1 MRFRTYKNTD
11 LTVSEVGFGLWTI
24 STGWWGNFTEGEAIA
39 LMHKAFDLG
48 ITLFDAADTYGNGL
62 SEELIAKAFPNQR
75 DEIVIAT
82 KVGYDF
88 VHHGEARGRGQRE
101 IPQDFSP
108 EAVTRATDAALKR
121 LKTDRIDLLQLHNI
135 RMEQVNDDPLW
146 KTLEKLKSEGKVR
159 YAGIAL
165 GPAIGWL
172 YEGVNCIRERDL
184 TSVQHIYNMLEQ
196 HPGRAFHD
204 AATEA
209 GKDTMFL
216 IRVTHSSGMLE
227 GKYTAETKFP
237 PTDHR
242 SHRPRSWLLNGI
254 KKVEQ
259 LRFLENAERTLGQ
272 AALQWL
278 LADDRVAST
287 LPNIYNE
294 EQLVEFAKAPDTAPM
309 TSDEMA
315 KIEDLYSG
323 NFGIEEEP
331 PKFKGTMELR
341 ERDIE
346 GKPRWVAERVGRRV
360 RCCSRFA
367 VRSVVWNV
375 RQHLHC
381 AAHRAAATGSRWE
394 IAAASPPN
402 LKHLLPR
409 PVRPGGFRVVP
420 ERASAN
426 GRQSSDLC
434 KRP

>member
-1 MRFRTYKNTD
+1 MRFRTYKNTN

-39 LMHKAFDLG
+39 LMHRACDLG

-62 SEELIAKAFPNQR
+62 SEELIAKAFPKQR

-88 VHHGEARGRGQRE
+88 VHYGEARGRGQRE

-108 EAVTRATDAALKR
+108 EAITRATDAALKR

-135 RMEQVNDDPLW
+135 RMEQVYDDALW
-146 KTLEKLKSEGKVR
+146 ATLEKLKGEGKVR
-159 YAGIAL
+159 HYGIAL

-172 YEGVNCIRERDL
+172 YEGTNCIRERDI

-196 HPGRAFHD
+196 HPGHALHD
-204 AATEA
+204 AATDA

-227 GKYTAETKFP
+227 GNYTTETIFP

-254 KKVEQ
+254 KKIDQ
-259 LRFLENAERTLGQ
+259 LRFLENSERTLGQ

-278 LADDRVAST
+278 LADERVAST

-294 EQLVEFAKAPDTAPM
+294 EQLLEFAKAPECPPLTG
-309 TSDEMA
+309 
-315 KIEDLYSG
+315 EDLEKIDSLYSK
-323 NFGIEEEP
+323 NFGIEEEQ
-331 PKFKGTMELR
+331 PKFKGTMELSK
-341 ERDIE
+341 ET
-346 GKPRWVAERVGRRV
+346 
-360 RCCSRFA
+360 
-367 VRSVVWNV
+367 
-375 RQHLHC
+375 
-381 AAHRAAATGSRWE
+381 AAA
-394 IAAASPPN
+394 
-402 LKHLLPR
+402 
-409 PVRPGGFRVVP
+409 
-420 ERASAN
+420 
-426 GRQSSDLC
+426 
-434 KRP
+434 